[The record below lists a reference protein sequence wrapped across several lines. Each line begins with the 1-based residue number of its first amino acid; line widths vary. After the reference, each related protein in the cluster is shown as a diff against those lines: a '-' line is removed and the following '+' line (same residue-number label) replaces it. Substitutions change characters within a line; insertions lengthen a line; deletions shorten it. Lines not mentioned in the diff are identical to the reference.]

1 MHIILVPGCMATAK
15 TLNVTPRLLLGAL
28 AAVVSLALV
37 LSVFFAWVGVYFN
50 LPFASEIVEAAQQD
64 QQKRIARNEKQLQD
78 NVTSMAVKLG
88 EMQAQIMRLD
98 SLGERIAKL
107 TGVSPASSEKKNK
120 DGQGGPLIQL
130 SQPLSASELQRDIER
145 LAALI
150 DERSDVLTAI
160 ESQLMER
167 RIKATLLPTI
177 VPIGA
182 ERVGSVF
189 GRRVDPI
196 ARVGAMHEGI
206 DFVADVGTKVL
217 ASAGGVVVSAEYH
230 PEYGKII
237 EIDHGNDFSS
247 RYAHMSRLDVK
258 VGQVVK
264 RGQAIGASGN
274 TGRSTGPHLHFEV
287 RFKGVAQDPARFLKQ
302 DTQLVLN
309 AEVSPKSA
317 PRPAPVEKGRVTT
330 EGGRVSVSF
339 DAPR

>member
-145 LAALI
+145 LATLI
-150 DERSDVLTAI
+150 DERGDVLTAI

-182 ERVGSVF
+182 ERVESVF

-217 ASAGGVVVSAEYH
+217 ASAGGVVVLAEYH
-230 PEYGKII
+230 PEYGNII

-317 PRPAPVEKGRVTT
+317 PRPAQVEKGRVTT